1 MYSYFQGEGC
11 NFFFEEYQFLVRVA
25 TMYTQLCETMRLPA
39 NIPRGYLK
47 GVPPTQ
53 FIF

>member
-1 MYSYFQGEGC
+1 MSSVKKKVAT
-11 NFFFEEYQFLVRVA
+11 FFLEENEFLGGVA

-39 NIPRGYLK
+39 NIPRGHLK